1 MDERK
6 SLISTDDPEV
16 LYLKNRDK
24 RLAVVINHIGSI
36 ECNKHGDSFAFIV
49 EEIVGQ
55 MLSNKVAD
63 VICDRLLQ
71 LCGGVLS
78 VESLSAKS
86 INDLRSIGISKAK
99 SQYILLFAE
108 AVKNH
113 DIDLDELA
121 DLPDKK
127 VMERLMSLRGIGSW
141 TAKMYLL
148 FVLNR
153 PDVLPYEDGA
163 FQQSFAWLYGCNHK
177 PTREEMERKC
187 KKWKP
192 HSSLATR
199 YLYRALDM
207 GLTKKEFHLR
217 SGIID
222 RKV

>member
-108 AVKNH
+108 AVK
-113 DIDLDELA
+113 
-121 DLPDKK
+121 
-127 VMERLMSLRGIGSW
+127 
-141 TAKMYLL
+141 T
-148 FVLNR
+148 
-153 PDVLPYEDGA
+153 
-163 FQQSFAWLYGCNHK
+163 
-177 PTREEMERKC
+177 T
-187 KKWKP
+187 
-192 HSSLATR
+192 T
-199 YLYRALDM
+199 
-207 GLTKKEFHLR
+207 
-217 SGIID
+217 
-222 RKV
+222 